1 MEWRKR
7 ILTVSVGLCIV
18 FSLVIRG
25 AYASALTDD
34 GFWGTAFHRHGS
46 IMLLVEVESGRI
58 IEANEAAATFYG
70 YPAEELRNMNI
81 EQINMY
87 SPADVA
93 QERLAAASVERNYF
107 IFDHRLASGEVRTVE
122 VNSYPIDDEETLLFS
137 VIHDITARKA
147 AERELLETHARL
159 RRAEV
164 ITGLG
169 SWEFRL
175 SDDQMLL
182 SPGAEQILGLASGD
196 SISALQEVI
205 APEYRHMR
213 DKALQNLIEEN
224 IPYDIELKLHRQE
237 DETILDIHSM
247 AEYDPETNSVFGTLL
262 DITDRKAADLALEAS
277 QKKNQYLLSTFL
289 CLQLLAIV
297 ALVINILQRRKAQQ
311 DTYQNLERNES
322 LVRILQHPTDSLQ
335 ELLDHALTES
345 IRLTGS
351 ENGCMCLYSQE
362 NTEFSLSTWSSLG
375 RDKEPFC
382 RQYKTGICKKA
393 AKQGEPIILNGN
405 QEAAC
410 LQHGCSLEQGCPA
423 NFMALPIFDQGEIVA
438 VLGLTNK
445 ATHYNDMD
453 VWQLTLLMNAVWA
466 NLERKKGAM
475 ALKREKERLKTTLLS
490 VGDGVIATDEHGR
503 VEIINS
509 VAQTLTGW
517 SRKDALGQ
525 PFERVFRLI
534 DEYTRE
540 PCEDPI
546 KKVLSSGKPM
556 GLANHS
562 ILISKRG
569 DEKPIADSAAPIR
582 NSDGEVTGVV
592 LVFRDV
598 EEEKQRVEEIEYLS
612 YHDQLTGLYN
622 RRFSEEQL
630 REWDNARNLPLSIV
644 MADLNNLKLVND
656 TFGHAVGDQFLK
668 KAAQIFKAV
677 CRSNDMVARWGG
689 DEFILLLPQTT
700 AEETGLV
707 VNRIERALQQE
718 TIQAISISM
727 ALGWCTKQ
735 KVDQDIHAVFRDAE
749 NHMYRAKLFQS
760 SGVRG
765 DTIQALMMALYE
777 KNKREEQHSKRVSA
791 LCRHVGKELG
801 LSDSEVDEL
810 GIVGLFHDIGKIA
823 IEEQILNKTGV
834 LTADEWEEIMRHSE
848 VGYRLLGAVPDM
860 KDVASYVLAHH
871 ERWDGNGYP
880 KGIKG
885 ENIPLQSRIV
895 AICDAYDAM
904 VGERP
909 YRKSLS
915 KQEALQELR
924 RNAGTQFDPSI
935 AQACVEAITRWDGS
949 KVSG

>member
-1 MEWRKR
+1 M
-7 ILTVSVGLCIV
+7 
-18 FSLVIRG
+18 
-25 AYASALTDD
+25 
-34 GFWGTAFHRHGS
+34 
-46 IMLLVEVESGRI
+46 
-58 IEANEAAATFYG
+58 
-70 YPAEELRNMNI
+70 
-81 EQINMY
+81 
-87 SPADVA
+87 
-93 QERLAAASVERNYF
+93 
-107 IFDHRLASGEVRTVE
+107 
-122 VNSYPIDDEETLLFS
+122 
-137 VIHDITARKA
+137 
-147 AERELLETHARL
+147 
-159 RRAEV
+159 
-164 ITGLG
+164 
-169 SWEFRL
+169 
-175 SDDQMLL
+175 
-182 SPGAEQILGLASGD
+182 
-196 SISALQEVI
+196 
-205 APEYRHMR
+205 
-213 DKALQNLIEEN
+213 
-224 IPYDIELKLHRQE
+224 
-237 DETILDIHSM
+237 
-247 AEYDPETNSVFGTLL
+247 
-262 DITDRKAADLALEAS
+262 
-277 QKKNQYLLSTFL
+277 
-289 CLQLLAIV
+289 
-297 ALVINILQRRKAQQ
+297 
-311 DTYQNLERNES
+311 
-322 LVRILQHPTDSLQ
+322 
-335 ELLDHALTES
+335 
-345 IRLTGS
+345 
-351 ENGCMCLYSQE
+351 
-362 NTEFSLSTWSSLG
+362 
-375 RDKEPFC
+375 
-382 RQYKTGICKKA
+382 
-393 AKQGEPIILNGN
+393 
-405 QEAAC
+405 
-410 LQHGCSLEQGCPA
+410 
-423 NFMALPIFDQGEIVA
+423 
-438 VLGLTNK
+438 
-445 ATHYNDMD
+445 
-453 VWQLTLLMNAVWA
+453 
-466 NLERKKGAM
+466 
-475 ALKREKERLKTTLLS
+475 
-490 VGDGVIATDEHGR
+490 
-503 VEIINS
+503 
-509 VAQTLTGW
+509 
-517 SRKDALGQ
+517 
-525 PFERVFRLI
+525 FRLI

-540 PCEDPI
+540 PCDDPI
-546 KKVLSSGKPM
+546 KQVLSSGKSM

-622 RRFSEEQL
+622 RRFSEEKL
-630 REWDNARNLPLSIV
+630 REWDDARKLPLSIV
-644 MADLNNLKLVND
+644 MADLNNLKLVNG

-668 KAAQIFKAV
+668 KAAQIFKAA

-700 AEETGLV
+700 AEEAGLV

-791 LCRHVGKELG
+791 LCRYVGKELG

-823 IEEQILNKTGV
+823 IEEQILNKTGA
-834 LTADEWEEIMRHSE
+834 LTADEWKEIMRHSE

-915 KQEALQELR
+915 KQEALKELR